1 METSADYTYNDILN
15 DERYKKLERHLKKI
29 VMRNSEIP
37 DQRKIDTPDYDMCL
51 SSIHG
56 DQMDTSYAGSSS
68 ISHKLGSEVIAS
80 SSNIKNFQQKRLK
93 NNYPSSLKTTV
104 INQIEPSECELMPPP
119 KSVNVLAHSSRKNSP
134 VKSKNTISSNVNII
148 PQNTIN
154 VSPKKPTLPPQIEM
168 KKPHVKNH
176 NKSINNLEPDRIFTK
191 WKVILNDQGQLVI
204 KGTLECGKIAKSKPV
219 LQRLTSNIVKSIFKN
234 IYLLKGIIY
243 DEKNELPEFIRGKF
257 YNGFPDDW
265 ENVHQLW
272 KNYNASRHLNR
283 TFRWPTPVS
292 DTDDDITS
300 EITDVTEYQS
310 AVFNNDNNKKYND
323 DDDDKNVTAES
334 IIETSETIKQTSL
347 QNDNKPMNQSK
358 CCCCCSAK
366 SVSPHDTS
374 SPMNIKK
381 NDHNNT
387 IDNFMETLKDVNR
400 KNSPKKSNTCLT
412 DIIREDG
419 LTKIL
424 ENLSR
429 ENYSIEYIDKI
440 IQMFDALKFFVS
452 HQQSDDNGAKQNQ
465 HDDKTKQLENIKN
478 SSFVD
483 NDDDSKLYCIIKK
496 SVDKQKNHYE
506 SSDSTKDSSS
516 DDNRKDKQLNK
527 YLQSRKLSRRVRY
540 SMRKNIHNIQS
551 NRNKLY
557 HLSHQ
562 GKFIQQKKLTKDS
575 SFTESYK
582 NFTKSQ
588 EKKSSRYID
597 TDVSITEDEKKSQ
610 GDYNN
615 SYEENRF
622 INKQKSS
629 SINMVKNQSS
639 KIHYLNTCGNKNNN
653 SSSSFIDQEF
663 EKVCHQ
669 NNIDEIHSHSHD
681 SNQKNIKTK
690 QIVERHME
698 NIKSIE
704 NNSSEMINQQK
715 LVDKI
720 PVILDN
726 DKENCLKNNF
736 SHQKKG
742 SEEIKNMKK
751 PAIVDVQDSPM
762 NLKILTTKNLPVNI
776 NDKIILNKTTKNL
789 IIAKENNNPKIQET
803 TVKNNKDNI
812 NLSNNENK
820 KFGSQLNPKKL
831 NNWIPK
837 LQKKNDGTYGLIFEG
852 KLLNEVNHIVN
863 RKFTT
868 ELLYKRI
875 NRILIVTIDNNYY
888 ELVGEFNNTKH
899 QIPKSIQKYFLR
911 GCPRIVS
918 KICEK
923 WITEQQITNDTNID
937 IKNPPKSSSGRIIYP
952 QLSYWQGQKLSVID
966 NKPVYSP
973 GHSQESSFDNSKKDN
988 SQNSTKSRD
997 TSSKD
1002 SSFPGQNNNDKI
1014 MKKKLSESK
1023 DKIIDTN
1030 IELNEP
1036 RRVTR
1041 LMKRRRVHDAK
1052 TKNADTSEDDETV
1065 DRKKKKISTRQ
1076 MENKSVEVQKNVD
1089 VTEPIILNQSKN
1101 FNDIKITYSY
1111 KKNVPYNNDL
1121 SDDETSIINY
1131 KQKA

>member
-1 METSADYTYNDILN
+1 MRNSDIPGQCKIDSADY
-15 DERYKKLERHLKKI
+15 
-29 VMRNSEIP
+29 
-37 DQRKIDTPDYDMCL
+37 DTCL

-80 SSNIKNFQQKRLK
+80 SNNIKSLQQKRLK
-93 NNYPSSLKTTV
+93 NNYPSSLKSTV
-104 INQIEPSECELMPPP
+104 INRIESNECELMPPP

-134 VKSKNTISSNVNII
+134 VRSKNTIKTNVNIS
-148 PQNTIN
+148 PQNTVN
-154 VSPKKPTLPPQIEM
+154 VSPKKTSLPQVEM
-168 KKPHVKNH
+168 KKSHSKNH

-191 WKVILNDQGQLVI
+191 WKVMLNEQGQLVI

-219 LQRLTSNIVKSIFKN
+219 LQRLTSNIVRSIFKN

-300 EITDVTEYQS
+300 EITDITDYQT
-310 AVFNNDNNKKYND
+310 AVINIDNNKKYND
-323 DDDDKNVTAES
+323 YDKNLTAES
-334 IIETSETIKQTSL
+334 ITETSKSIKQTSNL
-347 QNDNKPMNQSK
+347 QDKSINQSK
-358 CCCCCSAK
+358 CCCSCSTK
-366 SVSPHDTS
+366 SVSAHESS
-374 SPMNIKK
+374 SPMKIKK
-381 NDHNNT
+381 IDNNNT
-387 IDNFMETLKDVNR
+387 IDNFMETLKDVNQ
-400 KNSPKKSNTCLT
+400 KNSPKKNCLT

-452 HQQSDDNGAKQNQ
+452 HQQSDDSQNKQ
-465 HDDKTKQLENIKN
+465 HDDKIKQLENN
-478 SSFVD
+478 ENLSFID
-483 NDDDSKLYCIIKK
+483 NDNNKSYCTIQT
-496 SVDKQKNHYE
+496 SVDKHKNHYE
-506 SSDSTKDSSS
+506 SSDSAKDSSS
-516 DDNRKDKQLNK
+516 DDNQKSKQLNK
-527 YLQSRKLSRRVRY
+527 FLQSHKSRRVRY
-540 SMRKNIHNIQS
+540 SMRKNIKSMHS

-557 HLSHQ
+557 PLSHQ
-562 GKFIQQKKLTKDS
+562 GQFIQQKKLTKNS
-575 SFTESYK
+575 SFTENYRILS
-582 NFTKSQ
+582 KSR

-597 TDVSITEDEKKSQ
+597 TDISITEDEKKSQ
-610 GDYNN
+610 GNYH
-615 SYEENRF
+615 SYEGNRF
-622 INKQKSS
+622 INNKKSS

-639 KIHYLNTCGNKNNN
+639 KIHYLNPCGNKNNN
-653 SSSSFIDQEF
+653 SNSSFIGQEF
-663 EKVCHQ
+663 EKVYHQ
-669 NNIDEIHSHSHD
+669 NNSDEIHSHSHN
-681 SNQKNIKTK
+681 SNDRKNIKTK
-690 QIVERHME
+690 QIDERYMK

-720 PVILDN
+720 PVVLN
-726 DKENCLKNNF
+726 NNKENCLKNNF
-736 SHQKKG
+736 LRQKNG
-742 SEEIKNMKK
+742 SDNEEKKNIKK
-751 PAIVDVQDSPM
+751 PIIVDVQDNPL
-762 NLKILTTKNLPVNI
+762 NLKILTSQKLPVHV
-776 NDKIILNKTTKNL
+776 NDKIITNKSSRNP
-789 IIAKENNNPKIQET
+789 IILKENINSKIQDTKIQNENL
-803 TVKNNKDNI
+803 KNNKNNV
-812 NLSNNENK
+812 NLINNENE

-837 LQKKNDGTYGLIFEG
+837 LQKKNDGSYGLIFEG
-852 KLLNEVNHIVN
+852 KLLNEVNHIIN

-888 ELVGEFNNTKH
+888 ELVGELSNTKH

-923 WITEQQITNDTNID
+923 WVTEQQITDDTSID
-937 IKNPPKSSSGRIIYP
+937 ITNPSKSSSGRIIYP
-952 QLSYWQGQKLSVID
+952 QLSYWKGQKLSVID

-1002 SSFPGQNNNDKI
+1002 SSSAGQNNNDKI
-1014 MKKKLSESK
+1014 MGKNLSESK
-1023 DKIIDTN
+1023 DKNIDTN

-1041 LMKRRRVHDAK
+1041 LMKRRRVYDSK
-1052 TKNADTSEDDETV
+1052 TNNVDTSEDDESL

-1076 MENKSVEVQKNVD
+1076 LGNKPIEVQKNSVAI
-1089 VTEPIILNQSKN
+1089 EPIVLNQSKN

-1111 KKNVPYNNDL
+1111 KKNVPYNTDL
-1121 SDDETSIINY
+1121 SDDEVSIVN
-1131 KQKA
+1131 